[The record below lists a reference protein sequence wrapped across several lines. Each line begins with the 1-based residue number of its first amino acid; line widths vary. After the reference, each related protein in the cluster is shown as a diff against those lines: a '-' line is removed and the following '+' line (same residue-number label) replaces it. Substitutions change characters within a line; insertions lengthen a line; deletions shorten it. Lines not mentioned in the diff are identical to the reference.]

1 MLGIGVAACVLTL
14 LALSGLLM
22 GNASS
27 DGELR
32 GLVGTLVVFVLVA
45 VVGLRRA
52 GDLHARELEASARR
66 HTVAMQIS
74 RRAVGGDELSVV
86 LDEAAGLVAMALG
99 VECCAIFGHSADS
112 GDPILRACQTW
123 RTGNAPASPGELDPF
138 SATSPH
144 PRARDV
150 ETGPS
155 VMIGTPQCPW
165 GRLCAY
171 SVRRRAFKNEEL
183 LFLETIASVLD
194 AAIQRRLAVAAA
206 TAREAELVQRAFH
219 DALTGLPNRALF
231 DDRLRHAAARAQR
244 EGACMSVLFVDLD
257 GFKGIN
263 DTFGHAAGD
272 LLLKDVADRMRCCLR
287 DGDTPAR
294 LGGDEFAILL
304 EATSETEARQV
315 IARLHDAL
323 SPPAIV
329 QGQAVH
335 ISASIGLAS
344 TSEAP
349 GPAEVEQ
356 LLHQADVAMYR
367 EKQARSA
374 PPRDPSRKRR
384 PDSGCAARHADSRRD

>member
-1 MLGIGVAACVLTL
+1 MLGIGVAACLLTL
-14 LALSGLLM
+14 LAVSGLLM

-32 GLVGTLVVFVLVA
+32 ALVGTLVVFVLGA
-45 VVGLRRA
+45 AVGLRRA
-52 GDLHARELEASARR
+52 SGLNARELEASARR
-66 HTVAMQIS
+66 QAVAMQIS
-74 RRAVGGDELSVV
+74 RRAVGSDDLSVV
-86 LDEAAGLVAMALG
+86 LEKAAALVAMALG
-99 VECCAIFGHSADS
+99 ADYCAIFEHSADS
-112 GDPILRACQTW
+112 GNPILRACQTW
-123 RTGNAPASPGELDPF
+123 RTGSVRSAPDEPDPP
-138 SATSPH
+138 SATSLL

-150 ETGPS
+150 EAGPS
-155 VMIGTPQCPW
+155 VTIGTPQRPW
-165 GRLCAY
+165 GRLGAY

-194 AAIQRRLAVAAA
+194 AAIQRRQAVATAK
-206 TAREAELVQRAFH
+206 AREAELVQRAFH

-244 EGACMSVLFVDLD
+244 ERACVSVLFIDLD
-257 GFKGIN
+257 GFKAIN

-287 DGDTPAR
+287 EGDTPAR

-304 EATSETEARQV
+304 EATSDSEALQV

-323 SPPAIV
+323 LPPAIIES
-329 QGQAVH
+329 QAVH

-344 TSEAP
+344 TSDAP

-367 EKQARSA
+367 EKQKRST
-374 PPRDPSRKRR
+374 R
-384 PDSGCAARHADSRRD
+384 PLEIH